1 MKTANSRYHPLS
13 IMLHWA
19 AAFFVI
25 ASVISVEVGIRMSR
39 TDPLRPV
46 LLRFHMIAGHLVFAL
61 NLLRLG
67 LFSVFGTPAPDGADF
82 HQVHAARFMH
92 AILYGSIGFL
102 ACSGTILYLG
112 QATGSYVFGVYIPE
126 ILSPLGLSMLREL
139 HHLVS
144 TAFFVFCGLHA
155 AAALCMH
162 YLGRQATLVKMK
174 PETAVTGYI
183 AVPEPENYMR
193 VDGVAVRTSNQ
204 SH

>member
-1 MKTANSRYHPLS
+1 MKTAKKDYHPLS
-13 IMLHWA
+13 VLLHWG

-39 TDPLRPV
+39 TDPLRPT

-61 NLLRLG
+61 NLLRLA
-67 LFSVFGTPAPDGADF
+67 LFSVFGTPTPDGSDF

-112 QATGSYVFGVYIPE
+112 QATGSYVLGVYIPE
-126 ILSPLGLSMLREL
+126 ILSPMGLSMLAEL

-144 TAFFVFCGLHA
+144 TAFIVFCGLHA

-162 YLGRQATLVKMK
+162 YFGRQATLTKMK
-174 PETAVTGYI
+174 PEAAVTGYI
-183 AVPEPENYMR
+183 TVPEPENYMR
-193 VDGVAVRTSNQ
+193 VDGVVVRTQRSSN
-204 SH
+204 